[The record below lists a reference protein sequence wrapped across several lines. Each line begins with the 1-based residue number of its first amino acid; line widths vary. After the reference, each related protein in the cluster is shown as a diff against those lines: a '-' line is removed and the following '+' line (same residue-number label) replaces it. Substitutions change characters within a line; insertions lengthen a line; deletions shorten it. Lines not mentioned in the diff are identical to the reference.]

1 MSRQKLIKQ
10 LQEKNPKFN
19 QPELSNVL
27 DIVSDSISNALI
39 NGNSIEIRGFGRW
52 YCKKL
57 KENFNARNPATNEL
71 IYKPERVR
79 IRFRASKKLN
89 KIINE

>member
-71 IYKPERVR
+71 IYKPERVK

>member
-19 QPELSNVL
+19 QSELSNVL
-27 DIVSDSISNALI
+27 DIVSDCISNSLI
-39 NGNSIEIRGFGRW
+39 NGDSIEIRGLGRW

-71 IYKPERVR
+71 IYKPERVKV
-79 IRFRASKKLN
+79 RFRASKKLN

>member
-1 MSRQKLIKQ
+1 LSRQKLIKQ

-71 IYKPERVR
+71 IYKPERVK

>member
-1 MSRQKLIKQ
+1 LSRQKLIKQ

-19 QPELSNVL
+19 QSELSNVL

-71 IYKPERVR
+71 I
-79 IRFRASKKLN
+79 
-89 KIINE
+89 

>member
-19 QPELSNVL
+19 KSELSNVL
-27 DIVSDSISNALI
+27 DIVSDSISNDLI
-39 NGNSIEIRGFGRW
+39 NGNSIDIRGFGRW

-71 IYKPERVR
+71 IYKPERVK